1 MPVDK
6 SVYEELKRGFEK
18 FETVREAID
27 NDKLLLL
34 ELMQILND
42 DQLAEFAENIRHNLD
57 LGKLWV

>member
-1 MPVDK
+1 M
-6 SVYEELKRGFEK
+6 ELTGFEK

-42 DQLAEFAENIRHNLD
+42 DQLAKFAENIRHNLD
-57 LGKLWV
+57 LGKLWA

>member
-1 MPVDK
+1 MN
-6 SVYEELKRGFEK
+6 YNMELTGFEK